1 VRPPIPAAATLLD
14 QTSDKVPGALARDR
28 IALLCDTAAWGLLA
42 ALAVIACL
50 TFPDYGLGW
59 DDYTHSQYGQL
70 LLDYYASGFSDQR
83 ALSFVNLYMYGGGFD
98 MLAALVAKVL
108 PYDLF
113 ETRRLVGAAVG
124 IAGMI
129 VVWRLARRLGGA
141 PAGLIALTL
150 IAATPLF
157 YGHMFINAKDAP
169 FAVAMALLLFGLM
182 RALEDYPRPG
192 ASTIAIFGLGLGL
205 ALGTRIMGGMTALY
219 MVLPMAVV
227 IGHDIRTMGFK
238 PAASTLGVFLL
249 RLVPGLVLAYAVM
262 ALVWPWSVVDPLNPV
277 RAIGYFS
284 HFFEKP
290 WKEMFAGQ
298 PIPVP
303 NMPRSYL
310 PTYLG
315 LKLPEILLLLGGAGL
330 IGALTAQ
337 FRRDIPAVRRA
348 SFLLIA
354 MAVVVPVAIAIATRP
369 AMYNGIRHFIFI
381 LPPLCV
387 LGGLA
392 GGVLL
397 HWLAERSRFA
407 AAAGGIA
414 ILVGLAVPAYHM
426 TALHPYQYTHFN
438 AISGGMRAADKAY
451 MVDYWGLSF
460 KEATDELLGIL
471 DEQGTQTPEGR
482 RWIIAICGPHPPA
495 EVKLGDD
502 FLTTWNTKG
511 ADFALMLGE
520 FYCAELKAPELI
532 RIEREGVVFA
542 RVYDLRGR
550 NISELFTLPPVQ

>member
-1 VRPPIPAAATLLD
+1 VATQFNRTVAASRRA
-14 QTSDKVPGALARDR
+14 
-28 IALLCDTAAWGLLA
+28 ALLLVA
-42 ALAVIACL
+42 
-50 TFPDYGLGW
+50 
-59 DDYTHSQYGQL
+59 
-70 LLDYYASGFSDQR
+70 
-83 ALSFVNLYMYGGGFD
+83 M
-98 MLAALVAKVL
+98 AALV
-108 PYDLF
+108 P
-113 ETRRLVGAAVG
+113 
-124 IAGMI
+124 
-129 VVWRLARRLGGA
+129 LA
-141 PAGLIALTL
+141 I
-150 IAATPLF
+150 
-157 YGHMFINAKDAP
+157 
-169 FAVAMALLLFGLM
+169 
-182 RALEDYPRPG
+182 
-192 ASTIAIFGLGLGL
+192 TIG
-205 ALGTRIMGGMTALY
+205 
-219 MVLPMAVV
+219 
-227 IGHDIRTMGFK
+227 
-238 PAASTLGVFLL
+238 S
-249 RLVPGLVLAYAVM
+249 
-262 ALVWPWSVVDPLNPV
+262 
-277 RAIGYFS
+277 
-284 HFFEKP
+284 
-290 WKEMFAGQ
+290 
-298 PIPVP
+298 
-303 NMPRSYL
+303 
-310 PTYLG
+310 
-315 LKLPEILLLLGGAGL
+315 
-330 IGALTAQ
+330 
-337 FRRDIPAVRRA
+337 
-348 SFLLIA
+348 
-354 MAVVVPVAIAIATRP
+354 RP

-381 LPPLCV
+381 LPPQCV